1 MLKLSKKQERTLRTI
16 TRLRPMA
23 DGEGG
28 DGAAAAAA
36 PDGSAADGGKSGDG
50 AAGADD
56 VSAKAIEANFASLT
70 QALAEAMKASKSSD
84 NPDAN
89 KALEALQTQL
99 TDATAQL
106 TQYREKELADKRAKM
121 SEHERAMDEAKTQK
135 TAAEKRAADLEAALE
150 TTRSGGAARIDALT
164 ATVNSLASAH
174 LDNRLLMAAATN
186 NAYSSEQVMR
196 MLRSDFTFDE
206 TAGSHVCKAT
216 VDGKEVVRT
225 PEEHVAAF
233 LKDPTNANL
242 TRLNSPPRTQSSTQQ
257 SAAADPAPQGKE
269 DSPDG
274 GKLGDKN
281 KSGEL
286 YLGRQLTRKEAEAAQ
301 AGGFTHMQYGSLLAS
316 TEIGQKA
323 LEARKAE
330 HLKSANSPL
339 PGEIQL

>member
-28 DGAAAAAA
+28 DGAADA
-36 PDGSAADGGKSGDG
+36 DGDGADGGKGGDG
-50 AAGADD
+50 ADGADD

-135 TAAEKRAADLEAALE
+135 AAAEKRAADLEAALE
-150 TTRSGGAARIDALT
+150 TTRSGGSARIDALT

-233 LKDPTNANL
+233 LKDPANANL
-242 TRLNSPPRTQSSTQQ
+242 TRLNSTPRPAGATQQ
-257 SAAADPAPQGKE
+257 SAAADSGAPKGKE

-274 GKLGDKN
+274 GKLGEKN

>member
-28 DGAAAAAA
+28 DGAAAAA

-50 AAGADD
+50 AADD
-56 VSAKAIEANFASLT
+56 GSAKAIEANFASLT

-206 TAGSHVCKAT
+206 TAGSHVCKVT

-233 LKDPTNANL
+233 LKDPANANL
-242 TRLNSPPRTQSSTQQ
+242 TRLNSTPRPAGATQQ
-257 SAAADPAPQGKE
+257 SAAADGGSPKGQE

-330 HLKSANSPL
+330 HLKSASSPL